1 MLEITYSGAF
11 IAGILS
17 FLSPCV
23 LPLVPPY
30 LCYLAGVG
38 LEDLTNSENSAE
50 VRKKSFIRTTSFV
63 VGFSTIFVALGAGAS
78 TFGQLI
84 SDNFHI
90 LEKIAGVIIIILGLH
105 ISGLFKITFLYR
117 EARFQT
123 EKKPAGI
130 LGSYVVGLAFAF
142 GWTPCVGPILATI
155 LMVASTEE
163 SVGQGIFLLTA
174 YSVGIGIPFI
184 LAAVFVNPFIRF
196 MQKFRRHL
204 RAVEIL
210 VGVLL
215 VATGL
220 LLLTGNMSAIGY
232 GLLDL
237 FPSLGQQ
244 G

>member
-1 MLEITYSGAF
+1 MFDVTSSGAF
-11 IAGILS
+11 LAGILS

-38 LEDLTNSENSAE
+38 LEDLTAE
-50 VRKKSFIRTTSFV
+50 SDARDVRRKAFYRTTFFV
-63 VGFSTIFVALGAGAS
+63 LGFTTVFVALGAGAS
-78 TFGQLI
+78 TFGQVI
-84 SDNFHI
+84 SDNFYI

-105 ISGLFKITFLYR
+105 FAGLFKITLLYR

-123 EKKPAGI
+123 EKKPTGLI
-130 LGSYVVGLAFAF
+130 GSYVVGLAFAF
-142 GWTPCVGPILATI
+142 GWTPCVGPVLATI

-163 SVGQGIFLLTA
+163 SVNEGIFLLTS
-174 YSVGIGIPFI
+174 YSLGIGIPFI
-184 LAAVFVNPFIRF
+184 LAAIFVNPFIRF

-204 RAVEIL
+204 HKVEIA

-215 VATGL
+215 IATGL
-220 LLLTGNMSAIGY
+220 LLLTGNMQAIGY
-232 GLLDL
+232 GLLEL
-237 FPSLGQQ
+237 FPSLGQA